1 MPSGLIPRNCGAVVA
16 LWLLCAFVFSTSAVA
31 QNARPFIIEDIV
43 VRGIERVEKGTV
55 LSYLPVRAGERF
67 EQGRDSARVIRAL
80 YETELFSD
88 ISLFKD
94 GSVPVSYTHLTLPT
108 ILLV

>member
-1 MPSGLIPRNCGAVVA
+1 MPSGLVPRICGALCA
-16 LWLLCAFVFSTSAVA
+16 LWLCCALLIPAVA
-31 QNARPFIIEDIV
+31 SAQNTRPFIIADIF

-88 ISLFKD
+88 ISLF
-94 GSVPVSYTHLTLPT
+94 
-108 ILLV
+108 